1 MPINFDFENVN
12 ITEFGLGLDS
22 PNRGFVFVPVDE
34 VVQKSLVEMVSFTKT
49 QMQDKAS
56 SMATYQPSEK
66 YASIEYLT
74 FSINDPLVQELKTL
88 HESENVPE
96 DCSAFDNINQCFA
109 YFVKL
114 TDNNQQRITAV
125 RRSTQ
130 FKTLIKKRH
139 KLVQYVDNTLKSLEE
154 TVFKLDNDF
163 DFIIQNDLIH
173 ILRPSG
179 LEFIAQLQKA
189 IMDAVPANIASIASE
204 IDFVNFDSISQY
216 AQNHPRAARYIASI
230 KSQSEAINIS
240 QDKLERYCEKTNV
253 VTNIVDGKINLDSSQ
268 IMGFLEVLDRRRYEI
283 DLKDDGESEVYRA
296 PSRSR
301 VTS

>member
-22 PNRGFVFVPVDE
+22 PNRDFVFVPVDE
-34 VVQKSLVEMVSFTKT
+34 VVQKSLVEMVSLTKS
-49 QMQDKAS
+49 QMQDRAS
-56 SMATYQPSEK
+56 SVGRYQPSEK

-74 FSINDPLVQELKTL
+74 FSLNDPLVQELKIL

-96 DCSAFDNINQCFA
+96 DCNAFDNINQCFA

-114 TDNNQQRITAV
+114 TDNNRQRITAV

-139 KLVQYVDNTLKSLEE
+139 RLVQYVDNTLKSLEE

-179 LEFIAQLQKA
+179 LEFTAQLQKA
-189 IMDAVPANIASIASE
+189 IMDAVPVNIASIASE

-253 VTNIVDGKINLDSSQ
+253 VTKKVEGKIILDSSQ

-301 VTS
+301 VNR

>member
-1 MPINFDFENVN
+1 M
-12 ITEFGLGLDS
+12 
-22 PNRGFVFVPVDE
+22 
-34 VVQKSLVEMVSFTKT
+34 
-49 QMQDKAS
+49 
-56 SMATYQPSEK
+56 
-66 YASIEYLT
+66 
-74 FSINDPLVQELKTL
+74 
-88 HESENVPE
+88 
-96 DCSAFDNINQCFA
+96 
-109 YFVKL
+109 
-114 TDNNQQRITAV
+114 
-125 RRSTQ
+125 
-130 FKTLIKKRH
+130 
-139 KLVQYVDNTLKSLEE
+139 E

-179 LEFIAQLQKA
+179 LEFTAQLQKA

>member
-22 PNRGFVFVPVDE
+22 PNRDFVFVPVDE
-34 VVQKSLVEMVSFTKT
+34 VVQKSLVEMVSLTKS
-49 QMQDKAS
+49 QMQDRAS
-56 SMATYQPSEK
+56 SVGRYQPSEK

-74 FSINDPLVQELKTL
+74 FSLNDPLVQELKIL

-96 DCSAFDNINQCFA
+96 DCNAFDNINQCFA

-114 TDNNQQRITAV
+114 TDNNRQRITAV

-139 KLVQYVDNTLKSLEE
+139 RLVQYVDNTLKSLEE

-179 LEFIAQLQKA
+179 LEFTAQLQKA
-189 IMDAVPANIASIASE
+189 IMDAVPVNIASIASE

-253 VTNIVDGKINLDSSQ
+253 VTKKVDGKINLDSSQ

-301 VTS
+301 VNS